1 MTDKEYLQIL
11 NVLEGSGD
19 KWGKTKTS
27 SKYGITDNG
36 INRITRNMI
45 TKDAKGNY
53 TPHAIKIQNM
63 FSPALRKVLLDNA
76 TWKDGTLKKQASL
89 EQVGKCKDAW
99 DEMAL
104 AIREVNKE
112 AIRREQTIPLTDD
125 MQERLCLSA
134 HNREGVIKSKVMKE
148 AIASGNNDVVRHTAM
163 NYLENVDAAVL
174 PGIRRRQAAI
184 FHPTMGI
191 LEAWRHFD
199 KDGRENIGLLVDDAY
214 AKDAIEHEQRLK
226 NQSASQAVAS
236 RWQQT
241 DNTKIRTGAKPL
253 PNEKQ
258 FISDLLGNNSLSK
271 YAKTQ
276 DNASKTPQDKGL
288 LGSAIDVAK
297 GFINR
302 LTGQSNQVAENQ
314 ENVLNNNQEA

>member
-1 MTDKEYLQIL
+1 MTDKEYLQALDI
-11 NVLEGSGD
+11 LEGNGD

-27 SKYGITDNG
+27 PKYGITANG
-36 INRITRNMI
+36 IDRITRNMI

-53 TPHAIKIQNM
+53 TPHALKIQGM
-63 FSPALRKVLLDNA
+63 FSPALRNILLDNA
-76 TWKDGTLKKQASL
+76 VWKDGTLKAK
-89 EQVGKCKDAW
+89 VGKCKDAW

-125 MQERLCLSA
+125 MQEKLCLSA

-148 AIASGNNDVVRHTAM
+148 AIASGNNDIVRHTAM
-163 NYLENVDAAVL
+163 NYLDNVDAAVL

-184 FHPTMGI
+184 FHPTMGVI
-191 LEAWRHFD
+191 EAWKYFD
-199 KDGRENIGLLVDDAY
+199 KDGRQNINFLVDDAY

-226 NQSASQAVAS
+226 DQSASQAVAS

-241 DNTKIRTGAKPL
+241 DNTKIRVGAKPF

-258 FISDLLGNNSLSK
+258 FVSDLLGNNSLSK
-271 YAKTQ
+271 YSKMQ
-276 DNASKTPQDKGL
+276 DNGPKTAQNKSL
-288 LGSAIDVAK
+288 FGSAMDVAK
-297 GFINR
+297 GFINKI
-302 LTGQSNQVAENQ
+302 TGQSNQVAENQ